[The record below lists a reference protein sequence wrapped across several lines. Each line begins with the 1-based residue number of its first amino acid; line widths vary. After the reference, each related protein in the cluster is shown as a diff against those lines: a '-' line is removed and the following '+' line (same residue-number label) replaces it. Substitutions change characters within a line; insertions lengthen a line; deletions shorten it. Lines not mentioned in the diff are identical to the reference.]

1 MINQLKRMWAKAAKS
16 PAPTKR
22 HDVSLAVAAL
32 MVEIMRLDDRLE
44 DAEHSQ
50 IVLSLEQ
57 RFGLSESEIHTLVE
71 RAKREADEALDM
83 HQFTS
88 VVVKGFSTEERIDIL
103 TELWLVAMADGHV
116 DPYEEQLIR
125 RIADLLG
132 LHHSQFIRAKVA
144 AAGEQPG

>member
-1 MINQLKRMWAKAAKS
+1 MISRLKQMWSKAAKS
-16 PAPTKR
+16 PAGRKR

-57 RFGLSESEIHTLVE
+57 FFGLSESEIHALVE
-71 RAKREADEALDM
+71 RAKREADQALDM

-88 VVVKGFSTEERIDIL
+88 VVVKGFSTEERVDIL

-144 AAGEQPG
+144 ASGAQPG

>member
-1 MINQLKRMWAKAAKS
+1 MIGRLKQMWSRAAKS
-16 PAPTKR
+16 PASTKR

-50 IVLSLEQ
+50 IVLALEQ
-57 RFGLSESEIHTLVE
+57 RFGLSESEIHALIE
-71 RAKREADEALDM
+71 KAKHEADQALDM

-88 VVVKGFSTEERIDIL
+88 VVVKGFTTGERIDIL
-103 TELWLVAMADGHV
+103 GELWLVAMADGYV

-144 AAGEQPG
+144 AAGVQPG